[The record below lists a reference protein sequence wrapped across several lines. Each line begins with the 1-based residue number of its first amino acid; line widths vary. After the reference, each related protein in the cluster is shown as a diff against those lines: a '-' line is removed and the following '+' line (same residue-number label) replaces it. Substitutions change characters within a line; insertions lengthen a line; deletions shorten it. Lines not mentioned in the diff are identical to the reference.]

1 MCDDLMMIKWF
12 CDEYICIFVKNS
24 SFWACVLEGW
34 SGWRGEGWSLG
45 WRAKFELLSM
55 CAWVRFTQKYSVFVM
70 SGKKNSIEDYIL
82 VLVLVEKN
90 WIPLTSGFTI
100 IAETLSFFLEFWGF
114 FQNVQFLNLHY
125 LQKRHHVLWL
135 LKSTLIFTPW
145 LTASFANNS
154 LMVLVMKCD
163 WCYNFIVNKGSKGPG
178 HTLCY
183 KFEPNLRRERGELGN
198 KAITLKAH
206 HTKER

>member
-1 MCDDLMMIKWF
+1 MWWFDDDKMILWWVYLYLCQKL
-12 CDEYICIFVKNS
+12 II
-24 SFWACVLEGW
+24 
-34 SGWRGEGWSLG
+34 
-45 WRAKFELLSM
+45 LSM
-55 CAWVRFTQKYSVFVM
+55 CAWGVKWVKGWRVKFGVKGEVWAFEHVCLSEVHTKIFSFLM